1 MGVVMSDQFHD
12 KRFPG
17 ESDEYREARNKLLKA
32 EIELREKIEKVA
44 ALRRQLPMGGKVEQD
59 YKFEGLNNGELQ
71 EFKLSDLFQ
80 NGKDTLI
87 IYSFMYGSK
96 MENPCPACTAIID
109 GFNGFIHHLEQRVNF
124 AVVAKSPIQRIVD
137 FAETR
142 KWKGLHLL
150 SSEKNSFNSDYF
162 AETSEGS
169 QMPMCDVFV
178 KKEDGIYHF
187 WGSELLYAPAEGHPR
202 HMDLMWPIWNFLDLT
217 PEGRGTDWHTKLSYD

>member
-1 MGVVMSDQFHD
+1 MSDSIHD

-17 ESDEYREARNKLLKA
+17 ENDEYREARNKLLRA
-32 EIELREKIEKVA
+32 EIELRENIENVA
-44 ALRRQLPMGGKVEQD
+44 SLRRQLPMGGKIKED
-59 YKFEGLNNGELQ
+59 YLFEELVDGQ
-71 EFKLSDLFQ
+71 VKEVTLSKLFDADK
-80 NGKDTLI
+80 NTLI
-87 IYSFMYGSK
+87 IYSFMYGPK

-109 GFNGFIHHLEQRVNF
+109 GFNGFVHHLEQRVNF
-124 AVVAKSPIQRIVD
+124 AVIAKSPIQRIKE
-137 FAETR
+137 FADSR
-142 KWKGLHLL
+142 NWNGLHLL

-162 AETSEGS
+162 AETVEGS

-217 PEGRGTDWHTKLSYD
+217 PEGRGTDWHTKLTYD

>member
-1 MGVVMSDQFHD
+1 MSDQIHD

-32 EIELREKIEKVA
+32 EIELRENIEKVA

-59 YKFEGLNNGELQ
+59 YMFEGLNNGELQ

-87 IYSFMYGSK
+87 IYSFMYGPK

-124 AVVAKSPIQRIVD
+124 AVVAKSLIQRIVD

-142 KWKGLHLL
+142 NWKGLHLL

-178 KKEDGIYHF
+178 RKEDGIYHF
-187 WGSELLYAPAEGHPR
+187 WGSELLYAPSEGHPR